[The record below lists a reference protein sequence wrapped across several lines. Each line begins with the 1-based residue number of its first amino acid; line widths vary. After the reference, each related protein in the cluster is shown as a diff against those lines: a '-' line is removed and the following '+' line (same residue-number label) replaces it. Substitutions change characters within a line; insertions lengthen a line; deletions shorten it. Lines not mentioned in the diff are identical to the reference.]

1 MSKILPPIFHKRK
14 YEILL
19 FAILLHLFIGI
30 GCSDL
35 AFYADVL
42 WPFNMFLLGVS
53 SFAVFYEK
61 NKTKRFLKNILSVL
75 VVLLPIYLVFVTP
88 NNTILDLISLVHIAF
103 FTIIF
108 IEILQFLLKP
118 SYINADVVTAS
129 ACGYLLLIEIGIFC
143 MFFLYN
149 FIPNSFK
156 GIDETNFTTVYLDIV
171 YFCSVCIT
179 SIGFGDITPNNH
191 YAKLGTSMMGI
202 AGQFYS
208 VVLVGIMIS
217 KYVSHSEIKK

>member
-1 MSKILPPIFHKRK
+1 MKKVLPTIFLHRK
-14 YEILL
+14 YEFLL
-19 FAILLHLFIGI
+19 SAILLHLFIGI

-35 AFYADVL
+35 AFYADIL
-42 WPFNMFLLGVS
+42 WPINMFLLGIS
-53 SFAVFYEK
+53 SFAIFHEK
-61 NKTKRFLKNILSVL
+61 NKTKQLFKNILSIL
-75 VVLLPIYLVFVTP
+75 VVFLPIYLIFVTP
-88 NNTILDLISLVHIAF
+88 SAGILDIISLVHIAF
-103 FTIIF
+103 FTVIF
-108 IEILQFLLKP
+108 VEILQFLLKP
-118 SYINADVVTAS
+118 SYINVDVVTAS

-179 SIGFGDITPNNH
+179 SIGFGDITPSNH
-191 YAKLGTSMMGI
+191 YAKLATSMMGI

-217 KYVSHSEIKK
+217 KYVSHTEIKK